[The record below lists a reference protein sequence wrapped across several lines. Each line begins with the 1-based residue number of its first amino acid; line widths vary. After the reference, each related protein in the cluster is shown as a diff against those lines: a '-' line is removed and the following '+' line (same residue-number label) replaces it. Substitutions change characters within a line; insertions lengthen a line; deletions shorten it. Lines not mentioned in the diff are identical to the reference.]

1 MKYFD
6 FHTHAFA
13 DFLAPRA
20 MKSLSATADNP
31 QTHDIS
37 PCTDGTL
44 RGLKTLAERRGVSE
58 FMVLPV
64 ATKPSQQDSINNWAA
79 DIMGGGIYCCGSVHP
94 NADDAL
100 KELERIKSLGLI
112 GVKFHSEYQKFRPD
126 EERMT
131 PIYRKI
137 SELGLIAVFHGGWD
151 PFGDGEIRATPQ
163 SFANIA
169 EAFPNMTIVAAHL
182 GGMLLFDDVE
192 RYLAGKFRNVY
203 LDTGIVARYIDD
215 SQLLR
220 IIKAHGADR
229 ILFASDAPW
238 DDPAN
243 EIAMLGRL
251 PLSEEELE
259 MICFRNAENLINS
272 TNQLTEN

>member
-20 MKSLSATADNP
+20 MESLSASAKSP
-31 QTHDIS
+31 QTPDIS

-44 RGLKTLAERRGVSE
+44 HGLKTLMERRGISE
-58 FMVLPV
+58 CMILPI
-64 ATKPSQQDSINNWAA
+64 ATKPSQQDSINKWAA

-94 NADDAL
+94 EAENALD
-100 KELERIKSLGLI
+100 ELERIKSYGLI

-126 EERMT
+126 EERMM
-131 PIYRKI
+131 PIYQKI

-151 PFGDGEIRATPQ
+151 PFGEGDVRATPQ

-169 EAFPNMTIVAAHL
+169 KLFPNMTIVAAHL
-182 GGMLLFDDVE
+182 GGMMLFDDVE
-192 RYLAGKFRNVY
+192 RYIAGKFRNLY
-203 LDTGIVARYIDD
+203 LDTGVVANYIGDD
-215 SQLLR
+215 QLLR
-220 IIKAHGADR
+220 IIKAHGANR

-243 EIAMLGRL
+243 EIAMLNRL
-251 PLSEEELE
+251 PLSEDELE
-259 MICFRNAENLINS
+259 MICFKNAEDLIK
-272 TNQLTEN
+272 TVNQLI

>member
-20 MKSLSATADNP
+20 MKSLSASAKSP
-31 QTHDIS
+31 QTPNIS

-44 RGLKTLAERRGVSE
+44 HGLKTLMERRGIAE
-58 FMVLPV
+58 CMILPI
-64 ATKPSQQDSINNWAA
+64 ATKPSQQDSINKWAA

-94 NADDAL
+94 EAENALD
-100 KELERIKSLGLI
+100 ELERIKSYGLI
-112 GVKFHSEYQKFRPD
+112 GAKFHSEYQKFRPD
-126 EERMT
+126 EERMM
-131 PIYRKI
+131 PIYQKI

-151 PFGDGEIRATPQ
+151 PFGEGDVRATPQ

-169 EAFPNMTIVAAHL
+169 KLFPNMTIVAAHL
-182 GGMLLFDDVE
+182 GGMMLFDDVE
-192 RYLAGKFRNVY
+192 RYIAGKFRNLY
-203 LDTGIVARYIDD
+203 LDTGVVANYIGDD
-215 SQLLR
+215 QLLR

-243 EIAMLGRL
+243 EIAMLNRL
-251 PLSEEELE
+251 PLSEDELE
-259 MICFRNAENLINS
+259 MICFKNAESLIK
-272 TNQLTEN
+272 TVNQLI

>member
-20 MKSLSATADNP
+20 MELLSATAKNQ
-31 QTHDIS
+31 QTTDIS

-44 RGLKTLAERRGVSE
+44 RGLKTLMERRGISE
-58 FMVLPV
+58 FMILPV
-64 ATKPSQQDSINNWAA
+64 ATKPSQQNSINKWAA
-79 DIMGGGIYCCGSVHP
+79 DIMGGGIYCCGSIHP
-94 NADDAL
+94 NAEDAL
-100 KELERIKSLGLI
+100 EELERIKALGLM

-126 EERMT
+126 EERMM
-131 PIYRKI
+131 PIYQKI

-151 PFGDGEIRATPQ
+151 PFGESDIRAVPQ

-169 EAFPNMTIVAAHL
+169 GLFPNMTIVAAHL

-192 RYLAGKFRNVY
+192 QYIAGKFRNVY
-203 LDTGIVARYIDD
+203 LDTGIVSNYIDNV
-215 SQLLR
+215 QLLR
-220 IIKAHGADR
+220 IIKNHGADR

-243 EIAMLGRL
+243 EIEMLNRL
-251 PLSEEELE
+251 PLSEDELE
-259 MICFRNAENLINS
+259 MICFRNGENLLKKVA
-272 TNQLTEN
+272 QLTQN

>member
-20 MKSLSATADNP
+20 MKSLSTSAKSP
-31 QTHDIS
+31 QTPNIL

-44 RGLKTLAERRGVSE
+44 HGLKTLMERRGISE
-58 FMVLPV
+58 CMILPI
-64 ATKPSQQDSINNWAA
+64 ATKPSQQDSINKWAA

-94 NADDAL
+94 NAENAL
-100 KELERIKSLGLI
+100 DELERIKSYGLI
-112 GVKFHSEYQKFRPD
+112 GAKFHSEYQKFRPD
-126 EERMT
+126 EERMM
-131 PIYRKI
+131 PIYQKI

-151 PFGDGEIRATPQ
+151 PFGEGDVRATPQ

-169 EAFPNMTIVAAHL
+169 KLFPNMTIVAAHL
-182 GGMLLFDDVE
+182 GGMMLFDDVE
-192 RYLAGKFRNVY
+192 RYIAGKFRNLY
-203 LDTGIVARYIDD
+203 LDTGVVANYIGDD
-215 SQLLR
+215 QLLR
-220 IIKAHGADR
+220 IIKAHGANR

-243 EIAMLGRL
+243 EIAMLNRL
-251 PLSEEELE
+251 PLSEDELE
-259 MICFRNAENLINS
+259 MICFKNAEDLIK
-272 TNQLTEN
+272 TVNQLM

>member
-20 MKSLSATADNP
+20 MKSLSASAKSP
-31 QTHDIS
+31 QTPDIS

-44 RGLKTLAERRGVSE
+44 SGLKNLAQRRGISE
-58 FMVLPV
+58 FMILPI
-64 ATKPSQQDSINNWAA
+64 ATKPSQQTPINKWAA
-79 DIMGGGIYCCGSVHP
+79 NIMGGGIYCCGSIHP
-94 NADDAL
+94 DAADAL
-100 KELERIKSLGLI
+100 EELERIKSLGLI

-126 EERMT
+126 EKRMM
-131 PIYRKI
+131 PIYQKI
-137 SELGLIAVFHGGWD
+137 SDLGLIAVFHGGWD
-151 PFGDGEIRATPQ
+151 PFGEGDVRAAPK

-169 EAFPNMTIVAAHL
+169 ELFPNMTIVAAHL

-192 RYLAGKFRNVY
+192 RYIAGKFRNIY
-203 LDTGIVARYIDD
+203 LDTGVVANYIED

-220 IIKAHGADR
+220 IIKNHGTDR

-243 EIAMLGRL
+243 EMAMLGRL
-251 PLSEEELE
+251 SLSAEELE
-259 MICFRNAENLINS
+259 MICFRNAENLIKS
-272 TNQLTEN
+272 TNQFI